1 MPYFLPPR
9 KDIHSFRNHYFFATP
24 QLKEP
29 CLVRFGVTTTIYPPS
44 SRTPSP
50 SIPSRPSTPKN
61 PETTDS
67 RPNKSGYA
75 PEGSPP
81 QRESFHP
88 GVPKNH
94 SKTVP
99 NESPITQ
106 GQRADGSNWDDIS
119 RLNITDP
126 ATTSIQANGTSS
138 PWSSSPKCD
147 SALRSGSQHGHNRDK
162 DLGVNNV
169 AKAASV
175 EEAQE
180 VHKEYLA
187 KLSDPF
193 NVKWKL
199 EE

>member
-1 MPYFLPPR
+1 MPGNSKKP
-9 KDIHSFRNHYFFATP
+9 K
-24 QLKEP
+24 Q
-29 CLVRFGVTTTIYPPS
+29 VRFGVTTTIYPPS

-94 SKTVP
+94 PKTVP
-99 NESPITQ
+99 NESPISQ
-106 GQRADGSNWDDIS
+106 GQRADSSNWDDSHNTSGMATTCGNTS

-126 ATTSIQANGTSS
+126 AATSIQGNGASS
-138 PWSSSPKCD
+138 PWSSS
-147 SALRSGSQHGHNRDK
+147 QNVI

-175 EEAQE
+175 EESPE
-180 VHKEYLA
+180 VHKDYLA